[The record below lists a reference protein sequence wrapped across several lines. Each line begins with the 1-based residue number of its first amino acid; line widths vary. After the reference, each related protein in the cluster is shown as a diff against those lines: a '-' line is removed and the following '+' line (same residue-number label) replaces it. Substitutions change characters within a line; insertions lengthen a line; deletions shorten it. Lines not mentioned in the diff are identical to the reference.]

1 MLAPDRSGSW
11 PNRCD
16 MATWTIRTQTS
27 DFKRALEM
35 AEDQRNR
42 GYTVWIEDENGGHVD
57 ERPLKHEQTNRS
69 LREIGVAALF
79 LLVPITI
86 GIGGLYLIGVWVDGV
101 W

>member
-1 MLAPDRSGSW
+1 
-11 PNRCD
+11 

-42 GYTVWIEDENGGHVD
+42 GYTVWIEDESDGHVD
-57 ERPLKHEQTNRS
+57 EPPPKHEPTNRS
-69 LREIGVAALF
+69 LRDIGVAAFF
-79 LLVPITI
+79 LLVPITVV
-86 GIGGLYLIGVWVDGV
+86 IGGLYLIGVWVDGV

>member
-1 MLAPDRSGSW
+1 
-11 PNRCD
+11 
-16 MATWTIRTQTS
+16 MATWIIRSETS

-42 GYTVWIEDENGGHVD
+42 A
-57 ERPLKHEQTNRS
+57 NRS

-79 LLVPITI
+79 LSGAVTL
-86 GIGGLYLIGVWVDGV
+86 GIGGLYLIGVWVDRV